1 MIEVMER
8 LRRDCPWDREQTHES
23 LVTYLIEET
32 YELIEAIETKNS
44 VDLQEELG
52 DVLLQVLFHAQIAS
66 ESEGFNIQDVAQK
79 LREKLVNRH
88 PHVFGDG
95 EAKTSEEVKQNWEQI
110 KAAEKGRTSP
120 IDGVPIGQPALSLAA
135 KVLHREQKISGK
147 KVLADSISE
156 EELAAALFNLVS
168 RAHVSGIDPEGAL
181 RRWVRSYIQESKI

>member
-88 PHVFGDG
+88 PHVFGDS

>member
-32 YELIEAIETKNS
+32 YELIEAIETKNN

-110 KAAEKGRTSP
+110 KASEKGRTSP

>member
-88 PHVFGDG
+88 PHVFSDG

-110 KAAEKGRTSP
+110 KVAEKSRTSP
-120 IDGVPIGQPALSLAA
+120 VDGVPLGQPALSLAA

-156 EELAAALFNLVS
+156 EELADALFKLVS

>member
-66 ESEGFNIQDVAQK
+66 EFEGFNIQDVAQK

-88 PHVFGDG
+88 PHVFADG

>member
-88 PHVFGDG
+88 PHVFADG

-147 KVLADSISE
+147 KVVADSISE
-156 EELAAALFNLVS
+156 EELATALFKLVS

-181 RRWVRSYIQESKI
+181 RCWVRSYIQKSKI